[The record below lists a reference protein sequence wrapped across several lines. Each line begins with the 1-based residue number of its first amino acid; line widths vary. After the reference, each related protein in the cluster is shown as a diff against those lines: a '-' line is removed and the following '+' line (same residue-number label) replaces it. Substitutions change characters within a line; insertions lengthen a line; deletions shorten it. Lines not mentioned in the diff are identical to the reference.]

1 MKVVDI
7 MTRSVVS
14 VDVDDTLQRIHAIF
28 EESKFH
34 HVIVTDEGRIVG
46 IVSDRDLLKNLSP
59 FIGRQLM
66 EREQD
71 TKTLSRRAHQ
81 IMTRRPVLARPD
93 MSIPEAVT
101 VLLKHRVSCLPV
113 AGTDRR
119 VQGILTWRD
128 ILSSCLPQRDQN
140 AEAA

>member
-1 MKVVDI
+1 MKIADI

-14 VDVDDTLQRIHAIF
+14 VHVDDTLQRIHAIF

-34 HVIVTDEGRIVG
+34 HVIVIDDGRIAGV
-46 IVSDRDLLKNLSP
+46 ISDRDLLKNVSP
-59 FIGRQLM
+59 FIGRRLM

-71 TKTLSRRAHQ
+71 TKTMARRAHQ
-81 IMTRRPVLARPD
+81 IMTRRPVVARPD
-93 MSIPEAVT
+93 LSIPEAVDL
-101 VLLKHRVSCLPV
+101 LLKHQVSCLPV

-128 ILSSCLPQRDQN
+128 ILSHGFGVKRESAD
-140 AEAA
+140 AA

>member
-14 VDVDDTLQRIHAIF
+14 VDVDDTLERIHTIF

-34 HVIVTDEGRIVG
+34 HIIVTDEGRIVG
-46 IVSDRDLLKNLSP
+46 VVSDRDLLKHMSP
-59 FIGRQLM
+59 FIGRRLM

-71 TKTLSRRAHQ
+71 TNTLSRKAHQ
-81 IMTRRPVLARPD
+81 IMTRRPVVARPD
-93 MSIPEAVT
+93 MTITDAVAI
-101 VLLKHRVSCLPV
+101 LLKQRVSCLPV
-113 AGTDRR
+113 ASADRR

-128 ILSSCLPQRDQN
+128 ILSSSFTQPDEN
-140 AEAA
+140 VAAA

>member
-1 MKVVDI
+1 MKVADI

-14 VDVDDTLQRIHAIF
+14 VHMDDTLERIHSIF

-46 IVSDRDLLKNLSP
+46 VISDRDLLTNLSP
-59 FIGRQLM
+59 FIGRRLM

-71 TKTLSRRAHQ
+71 TKTLSRKAHQ
-81 IMTRRPVLARPD
+81 IMTRRPILARLN
-93 MSIPEAVT
+93 MSIPDAVA

-113 AGTDRR
+113 AGVDRR
-119 VQGILTWRD
+119 VQGVLTWHD
-128 ILSSCLPQRDQN
+128 ILSSCFSQADQN
-140 AEAA
+140 TEAA

>member
-14 VDVDDTLQRIHAIF
+14 VPMDDTLERIHAIF

-34 HVIVTDEGRIVG
+34 HVIVTDDGRVAG
-46 IVSDRDLLKNLSP
+46 VVSDRDLLKNISP
-59 FIGRQLM
+59 FIGRHLM

-71 TKTLSRRAHQ
+71 TNTLSRKAHQ
-81 IMTRRPVLARPD
+81 IMTRRPVVARPD

-113 AGTDRR
+113 AGADRR

-128 ILSSCLPQRDQN
+128 ILSSSYPQPDEN
-140 AEAA
+140 VAAA

>member
-1 MKVVDI
+1 MKVADI

-14 VDVDDTLQRIHAIF
+14 VDVDETLERIHAIF

-34 HVIVTDEGRIVG
+34 HVIVTDNGRIVG
-46 IVSDRDLLKNLSP
+46 VISDRDLLRNMSP
-59 FIGRQLM
+59 FIGRRLM

-71 TKTLSRRAHQ
+71 TRTFSRKAHQ
-81 IMTRRPVLARPD
+81 MMTRRPVVARAE
-93 MSIPEAVT
+93 MSIPDAVA

-113 AGTDRR
+113 AGADRR

-128 ILSSCLPQRDQN
+128 ILSHCFTQRDRQRD
-140 AEAA
+140 AA